1 MTDALQTVG
10 SEVRSSGW
18 DHEVSFWRDF
28 VQSERF
34 AENWC
39 SAVPNPEL
47 EREIHVFMRSV
58 AQRTWDEERRPAR
71 ILDIGSGPVSI
82 LTHSFTGLHVDL
94 QAADPLGKEYDK
106 LWDSPRKA
114 AVVKPIA
121 VDGEQL
127 VRKFGANQFDVTYIR
142 NALDHTANPMTTV
155 QQMLAITKPGG
166 YVIAHCFENEA
177 DAEGWHGFHQWN
189 IHIEN
194 EDYIITGR
202 DLVPAGVFETIT
214 DLRKVYVEK
223 YEATHGRVQVTM
235 IGRKHKP
242 RSLMQKI
249 LSAFRAS

>member
-1 MTDALQTVG
+1 MDTALQTVE
-10 SEVRSSGW
+10 SNVRLSGW

-28 VQSERF
+28 VQSDRF
-34 AENWC
+34 ANNWC

-47 EREIHVFMRSV
+47 EREIHVLMRSV
-58 AQRTWDEERRPAR
+58 AQRVWADEGRPAR

-82 LTHSFTGLHVDL
+82 LTHSFVGVHVDL

-127 VRKFGANQFDVTYIR
+127 LSKFGTNHFDITYIR
-142 NALDHTANPMTTV
+142 NALDHTANPITTL

-166 YVIAHCFENEA
+166 YVIAQCSENEA

-189 IHIEN
+189 IHTEN
-194 EDYIITGR
+194 GDYIVTGR
-202 DLVPAGVFETIT
+202 DLVQAGVFDNIPGMM
-214 DLRKVYVEK
+214 KVCVDNS
-223 YEATHGRVQVTM
+223 TPPHGRVQCLM
-235 IGRKHKP
+235 IGRKKKP
-242 RSLMQKI
+242 VGL
-249 LSAFRAS
+249 FRHIRNFFNR